1 MEIKIQIFHL
11 QPKLKHLG
19 INLTKDVQEPALK
32 IQNIAGGNEME
43 GNTMFIF

>member
-19 INLTKDVQEPALK
+19 INLTKDVQESALK
-32 IQNIAGGNEME
+32 IQNIA
-43 GNTMFIF
+43 TIVYFIARLR